1 MNASVVP
8 RGQNGHSDALV
19 VASLFELTD
28 DLGDLSVG
36 PGAEIDLG
44 HPLLLDL
51 FLSCVQRNLSELR
64 VLGIVRILDEK
75 AVARLKVF
83 VTALFSI
90 AYYSSQVRCVFIY
103 NNQDQHTNK
112 VCIRLCPGE
121 VLVNLKFREQR
132 KRQVKEGHC
141 VSSKS
146 P

>member
-90 AYYSSQVRCVFIY
+90 AYYSSQVGSQTQFYSVGFSQSRIGGKCVF
-103 NNQDQHTNK
+103 
-112 VCIRLCPGE
+112 L
-121 VLVNLKFREQR
+121 
-132 KRQVKEGHC
+132 
-141 VSSKS
+141 
-146 P
+146 

>member
-90 AYYSSQVRCVFIY
+90 AYYSSQV
-103 NNQDQHTNK
+103 
-112 VCIRLCPGE
+112 G
-121 VLVNLKFREQR
+121 
-132 KRQVKEGHC
+132 
-141 VSSKS
+141 S
-146 P
+146 PTPFYSVGF

>member
-90 AYYSSQVRCVFIY
+90 TYYSSQVGSQTQFYSVGFSQSRIGVEKCVF
-103 NNQDQHTNK
+103 D
-112 VCIRLCPGE
+112 
-121 VLVNLKFREQR
+121 
-132 KRQVKEGHC
+132 KRTIKA
-141 VSSKS
+141 
-146 P
+146 